1 MKFEEKFKDM
11 GYLENDEGILKGK
24 NPADRFRWIFCIIKK
39 VIIFHHRHLAQK
51 LFLHTQKSIIVY
63 FLKLQIML
71 QLNINNICKC
81 EN

>member
-1 MKFEEKFKDM
+1 MNWEVEYCDEAKKDIKKLD
-11 GYLENDEGILKGK
+11 GSQIKKVLK
-24 NPADRFRWIFCIIKK
+24 AIEK